1 SALIP
6 LGVGAVLALGH
17 VQSLLVE
24 QGHARLAQIS
34 EGYAAYLYDRLTA
47 ASERTHEIA
56 ARVARGAS
64 VDGDDNERLQHQF
77 KAIAVVDPTER
88 TVRFDHG
95 SATALRLPLAPDS
108 PVVSGRIA

>member
-1 SALIP
+1 MKIEGAFLRSKVARRVVLFFILSALIP

-56 ARVARGAS
+56 ARVAAPEHEDLDLRAS
-64 VDGDDNERLQHQF
+64 EVQHPQ
-77 KAIAVVDPTER
+77 R
-88 TVRFDHG
+88 R
-95 SATALRLPLAPDS
+95 DS
-108 PVVSGRIA
+108 GKFSGQ